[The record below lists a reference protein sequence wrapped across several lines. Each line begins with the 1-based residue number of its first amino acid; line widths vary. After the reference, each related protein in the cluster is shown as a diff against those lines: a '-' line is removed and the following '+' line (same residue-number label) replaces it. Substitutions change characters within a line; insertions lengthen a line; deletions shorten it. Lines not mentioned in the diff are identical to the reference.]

1 MIEGGFMK
9 ISLSWLHQYLS
20 GSVEADAVSKQL
32 TARGIEVEGIEELGL
47 GLSGVVAV
55 QIVSAKPHPDA
66 DKLNLCTITDGQ
78 ETLEIVCG
86 AKNWRVGDL
95 VPFAKVGATLPG
107 GILLTP
113 KTLKGIE
120 SRGMLCSER
129 ELGLSEEAAG
139 LWILPPDTAIGLDL
153 AVAVRDTVLVLGV
166 TPNRPDCLS
175 HLGVAREVAL
185 AFGLELKLPSTK
197 LQLSEDQTEAHCKI
211 LLEDPQGCPRYA
223 ARILRG
229 VSIKPSPLWLQR
241 RLQAVG
247 IRAISNIVD
256 VTNYVMMEL
265 GQPLH
270 AFDLANLAQSTIRV
284 RQATPNEKLKTLDG
298 QERTLSENG
307 KIDLVIADAERAVAI
322 AGVMG
327 GAISEVNDKTQ
338 DVLVESAYFHP
349 SWVRRTAK
357 RQRLHT
363 ESSHRFERG
372 CNPDGVHFAQD
383 RALSLMQ
390 QLSGGVV
397 LTGRIDAYPAHIARK
412 KIRLRSSRIRQVLGV
427 DAPTQDLAKLDL
439 VKLSEDA
446 TSTTWEIPNSR
457 PDLERE
463 IDLIEEVVRLYGI
476 DNIPIRIPKMSVNA
490 QPAKE
495 LRAPVAEIQQL
506 REAAKL
512 AGVSE
517 AVCYAFC
524 DAKQIGIIPW
534 AEGDVRGH
542 PVHIAN
548 PISDDLNVLRTT
560 LLPGLLLS
568 VGRNQKRQRSHIKL
582 FEFGRVFYP
591 KESKEAP
598 QEVLQ
603 LGLVLS
609 GETAH
614 WWGKSALDF
623 FEAKGLTET
632 LLSALSLPAPQI
644 KAAIL
649 PYAIEGAAANIFVQ
663 NIHVGD
669 LCELHPGILEG
680 FEVAGRTFWIELS
693 MPALDKVLRPVA
705 QYHEFSRFP
714 AVTRDIALLAELS
727 LSWHEIEACINA
739 VRSSI
744 VQQVSLFD
752 LYQGQNLPV
761 GHRSLAISLTYQSP
775 AKTLTDEEVSISHE
789 QILSALVERLPVKI
803 R

>member
-1 MIEGGFMK
+1 MK

-20 GSVEADAVSKQL
+20 GPVEADAVSKKL
-32 TARGIEVEGIEELGL
+32 TALGVEVEGIEEIGL
-47 GLSGVVAV
+47 GFSDVVAV
-55 QIVSAKPHPDA
+55 KILSAKPHPDA

-86 AKNWRVGDL
+86 AKNWKVGDI

-107 GILLTP
+107 GIVITP
-113 KTLKGIE
+113 KALKGIE
-120 SRGMLCSER
+120 SRGMLCAEK
-129 ELGLSEEAAG
+129 ELGLSEEASG

-153 AVAVRDTVLVLGV
+153 ASAVRDTVLVLGV

-175 HLGVAREVAL
+175 HVGVAREVAL
-185 AFGLELKLPSTK
+185 AFGLELKLPSTE
-197 LQLSEDQTEAHCKI
+197 LQTIASKTEDHCKVI
-211 LLEDPQGCPRYA
+211 LEDTEGCPRYA

-270 AFDLANLAQSTIRV
+270 AFDLAHVAQSTIRV

-307 KIDLVIADAERAVAI
+307 NLDLVIADAERAIAI

-327 GAISEVNDKTQ
+327 GATSEVNEKTQ
-338 DVLVESAYFHP
+338 DILVESAYFHP

-357 RQRLHT
+357 RQKIHT

-372 CNPDGVHFAQD
+372 CNPDGVGFAQD

-390 QLSGGVV
+390 QLAGGSI
-397 LTGRIDAYPAHIARK
+397 LAGRVDAYPKPIERK
-412 KIRLRSSRIRQVLGV
+412 KVTLRPTRIRQILGV
-427 DAPTQDLAKLDL
+427 DAPSQDLAKLGM
-439 VKLSEDA
+439 VRLSEDA
-446 TSTTWEIPNSR
+446 NATTWEIPNSR

-463 IDLIEEVVRLYGI
+463 IDLIEEVARLYGI
-476 DNIPIRIPKMSVNA
+476 DNIPIKIPKMSVNA
-490 QPAKE
+490 EPAKE

-524 DAKQIGIIPW
+524 GEKHISDIPW
-534 AEGDVRGH
+534 VEGDARGKPVRL
-542 PVHIAN
+542 AN
-548 PISDDLNVLRTT
+548 PIADDLNVLRTT

-568 VGRNQKRQRSHIKL
+568 VGRNQKRQRSQVKL

-591 KESKEAP
+591 KQGAEAP
-598 QEVLQ
+598 QETLQ
-603 LGLVLS
+603 FGMVLS
-609 GETAH
+609 GETTH
-614 WWGKSALDF
+614 WWGKSAPDF
-623 FEAKGLTET
+623 FETKGLAES
-632 LLSALSLPAPQI
+632 LLAALSLPAPEI
-644 KAAIL
+644 RAASL
-649 PYAIEGAAANIFVQ
+649 PYAIEGASANIFVQ

-669 LCELHPGILEG
+669 LCELHPEVLER
-680 FEVAGRTFWIELS
+680 FEVTGRAFWLELS

-705 QYHEFSRFP
+705 QYREFSRFP
-714 AVTRDIALLAELS
+714 AVTRDIALLAEQS
-727 LSWHEIEACINA
+727 LSWQEIQDCINSA
-739 VRSSI
+739 RTLI

-752 LYQGQNLPV
+752 LYQGQNLPA
-761 GHRSLAISLTYQSP
+761 GHRSLAISLTYQSTE
-775 AKTLTDEEVSISHE
+775 KTLTDEEVSTSHE
-789 QILSALVERLPVKI
+789 QISRALVERLQVKI